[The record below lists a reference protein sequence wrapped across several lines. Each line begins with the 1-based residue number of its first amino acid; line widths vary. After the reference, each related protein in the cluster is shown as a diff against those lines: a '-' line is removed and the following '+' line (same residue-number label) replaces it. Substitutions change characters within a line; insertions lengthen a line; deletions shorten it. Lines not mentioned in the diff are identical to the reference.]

1 MKYKNMEI
9 QMKIEEKQTEFYVC
23 DSIITLANR
32 WDHFL
37 ARFGWRR
44 SHHRVRPGL
53 YKLGNPTQESLVF
66 VSANYTLSFDA
77 LRSSLK
83 GIDGYILVLDTRG
96 INVWCAAG
104 KGTFSTDELVHRI
117 EMTELSKVVKH
128 RSIILPQL
136 GAPGIC
142 AHEVGKRS
150 GFKVEYGPVR
160 SSDLPNYLKTRTA
173 NTEMRRVRFN
183 LRDRLEL
190 IPVEIMAF
198 LFIAI
203 IVILIGLFTGE
214 IWKSLQIFGILI
226 TGLVLF
232 PILLPW
238 IPTRDFITKGL
249 LLGGVVV
256 MMIYFLPAYLM
267 NGIFGWALAW
277 ETLINMLIM
286 TSVVAFL
293 ALNFTGSTT
302 FTSRTGVRRE
312 IFTYIPILA
321 VMFISGI
328 IFSIVMYLI
337 KLRS

>member
-1 MKYKNMEI
+1 
-9 QMKIEEKQTEFYVC
+9 MKIEEKQTEFYVC

-44 SHHRVRPGL
+44 NHRRVKPGL

-66 VSANYTLSFDA
+66 ASANYTLSFDA

-104 KGTFSTDELVHRI
+104 EGTFGTDELVHRI
-117 EMTELSKVVKH
+117 EMTELSKVVNH
-128 RSIILPQL
+128 RLIILPQL

-142 AHEVGKRS
+142 AHEVVKRS

-173 NTEMRRVRFN
+173 TAEMRRVRFN

-214 IWKSLQIFGILI
+214 IWKSLQILGILI

-249 LLGGVVV
+249 LLGGVAV
-256 MMIYFLPAYLM
+256 MMIYFLPA
-267 NGIFGWALAW
+267 I
-277 ETLINMLIM
+277 
-286 TSVVAFL
+286 
-293 ALNFTGSTT
+293 
-302 FTSRTGVRRE
+302 
-312 IFTYIPILA
+312 
-321 VMFISGI
+321 
-328 IFSIVMYLI
+328 
-337 KLRS
+337 

>member
-1 MKYKNMEI
+1 MKTENM
-9 QMKIEEKQTEFYVC
+9 QTESYVC

-37 ARFGWRR
+37 VRIGWRR
-44 SHHRVRPGL
+44 NHHRVKPGL
-53 YKLGNPTQESLVF
+53 YKLGNPTQESPIF

-83 GIDGYILVLDTRG
+83 GIDCYILVLDTKG

-104 KGTFSTDELVHRI
+104 KGSFGTEELVHRI
-117 EMTELSKVVKH
+117 EISKLFNIVDH
-128 RSIILPQL
+128 RTIILPQL
-136 GAPGIC
+136 GAPGVC
-142 AHEVGKRS
+142 AHEVRKRS

-160 SSDLPNYLKTRTA
+160 ASDLPKYLETRTA
-173 NTEMRRVRFN
+173 TTEMRRVRFN

-190 IPVEIMAF
+190 IPVEINAF
-198 LFIAI
+198 LFIM
-203 IVILIGLFTGE
+203 IVVIFIGLFTKE

-226 TGLVLF
+226 TGLALF

-238 IPTRDFITKGL
+238 IPSRDFTTKGL
-249 LLGGVVV
+249 LLGCVAVI
-256 MMIYFLPAYLM
+256 MIYSLPSYLIG
-267 NGIFGWALAW
+267 GIVGWVLVF

-286 TSVVAFL
+286 TPVVAFL

-302 FTSRTGVRRE
+302 FTSRTGVKRE
-312 IFTYIPILA
+312 IFKYIPILA

-328 IFSIVMYLI
+328 VLSVIVSLTNMEVI
-337 KLRS
+337 I